1 MSVSAPPLTCS
12 PPWQQVATGDEV
24 VAVAERAALGTSARV
39 AVWPPENLGVAC
51 AAVDDVLAA
60 LDQQVSRF
68 REDSELSL
76 AARCRRRYSAPRPG
90 SARHRSAGVVRL
102 IRSSLRIFDAELRQ
116 HAMGWCCGAAS
127 VLPVTA
133 GRSR

>member
-12 PPWQQVATGDEV
+12 PPWQQVATGNEV

-68 REDSELSL
+68 REDSELSWL
-76 AARCRRRYSAPRPG
+76 HGAGGGTRRRGP
-90 SARHRSAGVVRL
+90 ARLGTEAL
-102 IRSSLRIFDAELRQ
+102 
-116 HAMGWCCGAAS
+116 AS
-127 VLPVTA
+127 YA
-133 GRSR
+133 